1 MRDIFICMSFKLSN
15 INGNGNFKLEN
26 NTNSGNF
33 ILKIADLAPIP
44 SPSLLFDFSQ
54 TAYYSNSG
62 TSIADLS
69 GNNNN
74 GTFSV
79 GTGNGSPSTVTGY
92 NTNGYL
98 SLPGT
103 SAQYSVRLPDSLKPS
118 GNNPFTFIV
127 HFRPKG
133 YSYNGVYPGI
143 LAHGDSDLGLSWYI
157 TSDGGGMQ
165 AVWRDLNSGDNGYNS
180 LSYQGGLN
188 NWTTYALTSNGYS
201 HQLFEYYNNTLHSS
215 SAVNTNRAI
224 TVQPTWGFFLGLRY
238 NNWINADFNYV
249 SIYNSYLTGAQIQ
262 TVAASLSSRNPI

>member
-1 MRDIFICMSFKLSN
+1 MSFKLEN

-26 NTNSGNF
+26 NTNNGSF
-33 ILKIADLAPIP
+33 TLKRSSLTPIP
-44 SPSLLFDFSQ
+44 TANLLFDFSQ

-69 GNNNN
+69 GNGNN
-74 GTFSV
+74 GTFST
-79 GTGNGSPSTVTGY
+79 GTGNGSPATVTGY

-103 SAQYSVRLPDSLKPS
+103 SAQRSVRIPDSLKPS

-127 HFRPKG
+127 RFRPKG

-143 LAHGDSDLGLSWYI
+143 LSPGDADLGLSWYI

-165 AVWRDLNSGDNGYNS
+165 AVWRDLNSGDNGYNT

-188 NWTTYALTSNGYS
+188 NWTTYALASNGYS
-201 HQLFEYYNNTLHSS
+201 HQLFEYYGGTLYSS
-215 SAVNTNRAI
+215 SVVNTNRAI

-238 NNWINADFNYV
+238 NNWIEADFNYV
-249 SIYNSYLTGAQIQ
+249 TIYNSYLTSTQIQ
-262 TVAASLSSRNPI
+262 SIAVSIDSRNPA

>member
-1 MRDIFICMSFKLSN
+1 MSFKLSN

-26 NTNSGNF
+26 NTNNGGF
-33 ILKIADLAPIP
+33 ILKRSDLAPIP
-44 SPSLLFDFSQ
+44 SPALLFDFSQ

-74 GTFSV
+74 GVFSV
-79 GTGNGSPSTVTGY
+79 GTGNGTPSTVTGY

-143 LAHGDSDLGLSWYI
+143 LAHGDADLGLSWYI

-180 LSYQGGLN
+180 LSYQGGFN

-201 HQLFEYYNNTLHSS
+201 HQLFEYYSNTLHSS
-215 SAVNTNRAI
+215 SAVSTNRPI

-262 TVAASLSSRNPI
+262 TIAASLSSRNPI